1 VRNEKSIKSQMK
13 KLILFAS
20 VILLTV
26 SGWSQVTEGHISYKI
41 DLTSDNPDM
50 QSALSMMQG
59 SMLDIYFMGQS
70 TRAEMKMGSMMN
82 VTSITNERSG
92 EVLML
97 MSGMIGFNAI
107 KTTMK
112 ELEAQNQEAP
122 KVEIT
127 LVGEKKDILG
137 FECKKAILM
146 DEQGNESTFWY
157 TEEIVVSKKGQN
169 YLNDKVPGFPLEYD
183 INNSGF
189 KMTMT
194 ASSAEK
200 SLKKNERNE
209 LFNLTVPEGYKEM
222 SLEDLKNMG
231 MN

>member
-1 VRNEKSIKSQMK
+1 MK

-20 VILLTV
+20 VILLTI

>member
-1 VRNEKSIKSQMK
+1 MK

-70 TRAEMKMGSMMN
+70 TRAEMKMGSMIN

>member
-1 VRNEKSIKSQMK
+1 MK
-13 KLILFAS
+13 KLILIAS

-59 SMLDIYFMGQS
+59 SLLDVYFMGPS

-82 VTSITNERSG
+82 VTSISNEKTG
-92 EVLML
+92 DVLML
-97 MSGMIGFNAI
+97 MSGMVGFNAI
-107 KTTMK
+107 KTTLT
-112 ELEAQNQEAP
+112 ELKSQSQEEP
-122 KVEIT
+122 KVEIS
-127 LVGEKKDILG
+127 LLDEKKEILG
-137 FECKKAILM
+137 YVCKKAIIT
-146 DEQGNESTFWY
+146 DEEGNESTFWY
-157 TEEIVVSKKGQN
+157 TEDILASKEGQN

-189 KMTMT
+189 KMTMI
-194 ASSAEK
+194 ASSVVK

-209 LFNLTVPEGYKEM
+209 LFNFSIPEGYKEM
-222 SLEDLKNMG
+222 TLDDLKKMG

>member
-41 DLTSDNPDM
+41 DLTSNNPDM

-59 SMLDIYFMGQS
+59 SMLDIYFMGPS

-82 VTSITNERSG
+82 VTSITNEKSG
-92 EVLML
+92 DVLML

-107 KTTMK
+107 KTTLR

>member
-1 VRNEKSIKSQMK
+1 MN
-13 KLILFAS
+13 KLLFLLAIALHS
-20 VILLTV
+20 VM
-26 SGWSQVTEGHISYKI
+26 SWGQVTEGHISYKI
-41 DLTSDNPDM
+41 DMTSDNPDM

-59 SMLDIYFMGQS
+59 SLLEVYFMGQA

-92 EVLML
+92 DVLML
-97 MSGMIGFNAI
+97 MSGMIGFNAV
-107 KTTMK
+107 KTTLR
-112 ELEAQNQEAP
+112 ELEAQSQEAP
-122 KVEIT
+122 KVEISLT
-127 LVGEKKDILG
+127 GEKKEILG
-137 FECKKAILM
+137 FVCKKAILT

-157 TEEIVVSKKGQN
+157 TEDIIASKKGQN

-189 KMTMT
+189 KMTMI
-194 ASSAEK
+194 ASSVVK
-200 SLKKNERNE
+200 TLKKNERNE

-222 SLEDLKNMG
+222 TLEDLKKMG

>member
-1 VRNEKSIKSQMK
+1 MK
-13 KLILFAS
+13 KLILFAL

-59 SMLDIYFMGQS
+59 SMLDIYFMGAS

-82 VTSITNERSG
+82 VTSITNEKSG
-92 EVLML
+92 DVLML

-107 KTTMK
+107 KTTLR

>member
-1 VRNEKSIKSQMK
+1 MK

-20 VILLTV
+20 VILLAV

-59 SMLDIYFMGQS
+59 SLLDVYFMGPS

-82 VTSITNERSG
+82 VTSISNEKSG
-92 EVLML
+92 DVLML
-97 MSGMIGFNAI
+97 MSGMVGFNAI
-107 KTTMK
+107 KTTLT
-112 ELEAQNQEAP
+112 ELKSQSQEEP
-122 KVEIT
+122 KVEIS
-127 LVGEKKDILG
+127 LLDERKEILG
-137 FECKKAILM
+137 YVCKKAILT
-146 DEQGNESTFWY
+146 DEEGNESTFWY
-157 TEEIVVSKKGQN
+157 TEDILASKEGQN

-189 KMTMT
+189 KMTMI
-194 ASSAEK
+194 ASSVVK

>member
-1 VRNEKSIKSQMK
+1 MK
-13 KLILFAS
+13 KLILFAL

-59 SMLDIYFMGQS
+59 SMLDIYFMGAS

-82 VTSITNERSG
+82 VTSITNEKSG
-92 EVLML
+92 DVLML

-107 KTTMK
+107 KTTLR
-112 ELEAQNQEAP
+112 ELEAQSQEVP
-122 KVEIT
+122 KVDILLT
-127 LVGEKKDILG
+127 DEKKEILG
-137 FECKKAILM
+137 FVCKKAMLT

-157 TEEIVVSKKGQN
+157 TEEIIASKKGQN

-183 INNSGF
+183 INNTGF
-189 KMTMT
+189 KMTMI
-194 ASSAEK
+194 ASSVVK
-200 SLKKNERNE
+200 TLKKNERNE

-222 SLEDLKNMG
+222 TLEDLKNMG

>member
-20 VILLTV
+20 VILLTI

>member
-1 VRNEKSIKSQMK
+1 MK

-41 DLTSDNPDM
+41 DLTSNNPDM

-59 SMLDIYFMGQS
+59 SMLDIYFMGPS

-82 VTSITNERSG
+82 VTSITNEKSG
-92 EVLML
+92 DVLML

-107 KTTMK
+107 KTTLR

>member
-1 VRNEKSIKSQMK
+1 MK

-20 VILLTV
+20 VILLAV

-41 DLTSDNPDM
+41 DLSSDNPDM

-92 EVLML
+92 DVLML

-146 DEQGNESTFWY
+146 DEQGNESIFWY

-222 SLEDLKNMG
+222 TLEDLKNMG

>member
-1 VRNEKSIKSQMK
+1 MK

-59 SMLDIYFMGQS
+59 SMLDIYFMGPS

-92 EVLML
+92 DVLML

-200 SLKKNERNE
+200 SLKKNEQRS
-209 LFNLTVPEGYKEM
+209 FQSTKHTKIYF
-222 SLEDLKNMG
+222 
-231 MN
+231 

>member
-1 VRNEKSIKSQMK
+1 MK

-59 SMLDIYFMGQS
+59 SMLDIYFMGPS
-70 TRAEMKMGSMMN
+70 TRAEMKMGSMMK
-82 VTSITNERSG
+82 VTSITNEKSG
-92 EVLML
+92 DVLML

-107 KTTMK
+107 KTTLR

>member
-1 VRNEKSIKSQMK
+1 MK

-59 SMLDIYFMGQS
+59 SLLDVYFMGQS

-82 VTSITNERSG
+82 VTSISNEKSG
-92 EVLML
+92 DVLML

-107 KTTMK
+107 KTTLT
-112 ELEAQNQEAP
+112 ELKSQSQEEP
-122 KVEIT
+122 KVEIS
-127 LVGEKKDILG
+127 LLDEKKEILG
-137 FECKKAILM
+137 YVCKKAILT
-146 DEQGNESTFWY
+146 DEEGSESTFWY
-157 TEEIVVSKKGQN
+157 TEDILASKEGQN

-189 KMTMT
+189 KMTMI
-194 ASSAEK
+194 ASSVVK

-209 LFNLTVPEGYKEM
+209 LFNFSIPEGYKEM
-222 SLEDLKNMG
+222 TLEDLKNMG

>member
-59 SMLDIYFMGQS
+59 SMLDIYFMGPS

-82 VTSITNERSG
+82 VTSITNEKSG
-92 EVLML
+92 DVLML

-107 KTTMK
+107 KTTLR

>member
-1 VRNEKSIKSQMK
+1 MK

-20 VILLTV
+20 VILLTI

-209 LFNLTVPEGYKEM
+209 LFNLAVPEGYKEM

>member
-1 VRNEKSIKSQMK
+1 MK

-59 SMLDIYFMGQS
+59 SMLDIYFMGPS

-82 VTSITNERSG
+82 VTSITNEKSG
-92 EVLML
+92 DVLML

-107 KTTMK
+107 KTTLR

>member
-1 VRNEKSIKSQMK
+1 MK

-20 VILLTV
+20 VILLTI

-169 YLNDKVPGFPLEYD
+169 Y
-183 INNSGF
+183 
-189 KMTMT
+189 
-194 ASSAEK
+194 
-200 SLKKNERNE
+200 
-209 LFNLTVPEGYKEM
+209 
-222 SLEDLKNMG
+222 
-231 MN
+231 

>member
-1 VRNEKSIKSQMK
+1 
-13 KLILFAS
+13 
-20 VILLTV
+20 
-26 SGWSQVTEGHISYKI
+26 
-41 DLTSDNPDM
+41 
-50 QSALSMMQG
+50 
-59 SMLDIYFMGQS
+59 
-70 TRAEMKMGSMMN
+70 
-82 VTSITNERSG
+82 
-92 EVLML
+92 ML

-107 KTTMK
+107 KTTLR

>member
-1 VRNEKSIKSQMK
+1 MK

>member
-70 TRAEMKMGSMMN
+70 TRAEMKMGSMIN